1 MVSSFES
8 DPYPGRP
15 KILFVGLGG
24 STHTHAWIDLLSDS
38 AFNVRLFALPEGGIP
53 PDAWPVRTYLP
64 QDSHLLPM
72 GLSASMR
79 TTLHP
84 LPESVQRRRR
94 GAAFRL
100 YTIATKLLNRI
111 GRLASFPIAEYDQP
125 PRTPVT
131 SQQKWL
137 QRIIDEWQPDIIHVL
152 GLEPAGEIFYQTY
165 KQFPFKKTRSVLQLR
180 GGSDLVFNH
189 LIPESIA
196 RVQPILQ
203 SYDQILTDNKQNV
216 QYLRGL
222 NVRND
227 QLSSLIPLP
236 GTGGVDVEHLVS
248 IRRVKAAQSRELVFP
263 KGYEL
268 PWSKCLPVFE
278 ALQLCWEDITPCKVH
293 ILNVSPEI
301 QTWFYTLPL
310 SIRENCILH
319 NRIPREEFFVLLANA
334 RVLLIP
340 SLVDGVPNSLYEAM
354 ALGVL
359 PIVSPLETICSVV
372 KEEEN
377 VLLARNLYPH
387 EIASALTHAMTDDV
401 LVDRVVE
408 NNLELVKKVA
418 NRTVIRERVL
428 EFYENLARNV

>member
-1 MVSSFES
+1 MSSSFET

-38 AFNVRLFALPEGGIP
+38 TLNVRLFALPDGGIP
-53 PDAWPVRTYLP
+53 PDTWPVRTYLP
-64 QDSHLLPM
+64 QDSHLLSP
-72 GLSASMR
+72 GLSSSIR
-79 TTLHP
+79 TTLRP
-84 LPESVQRRRR
+84 LPESVQRRRK
-94 GAAFRL
+94 GPAFQL
-100 YTIATKLLNRI
+100 YTIATKVLNRI
-111 GRLASFPIAEYDQP
+111 GRMASFPTAEYDQP
-125 PRTPVT
+125 SQMPVI

-137 QRIIDEWQPDIIHVL
+137 QRIINEWQPDVIHIL
-152 GLEPAGEIFYQTY
+152 GLEPSGEFFYQTY
-165 KQFPFKKTRSVLQLR
+165 QQFPLRKTRWVLQLR
-180 GGSDLVFNH
+180 GGSDLVFNRV
-189 LIPESIA
+189 IPESIA

-203 SYDQILTDNKQNV
+203 SCDQILTDNKQNV
-216 QYLRGL
+216 QYLREL
-222 NVRND
+222 NVRDD
-227 QLSSLIPLP
+227 QISSLIPVP
-236 GTGGVDVEHLVS
+236 GTGGVDVEHLTS
-248 IRRVKAAQSRELVFP
+248 LRSVKAARSRELVFP

-278 ALQLCWEDITPCKVH
+278 ALQLCWDDITPCKVH

-319 NRIPREEFFVLLANA
+319 NRIPREEFFALLANA

-372 KEEEN
+372 REESN

-387 EIASALTHAMTDDV
+387 EIASALTRAMIDDA
-401 LVDRVVE
+401 LVNRVAE

-418 NRTVIRERVL
+418 DRTVIRERVL
-428 EFYENLARNV
+428 EFYENLTRNA

>member
-1 MVSSFES
+1 MVPGFET

-38 AFNVRLFALPEGGIP
+38 TFNIRLFALPDGGIP
-53 PDAWPVRTYLP
+53 PDTWLVRTYLP
-64 QDSHLLPM
+64 QDSHLLPL

-79 TTLHP
+79 MTLQP
-84 LPESVQRRRR
+84 LPESVQKGRK
-94 GAAFRL
+94 GAAIRL
-100 YTIATKLLNRI
+100 YTIATKALNRI
-111 GRLASFPIAEYDQP
+111 GRMASFPTFEYDQP
-125 PRTPVT
+125 PRMPVI

-137 QRIIDEWQPDIIHVL
+137 QRIINEWQPDLIHIL
-152 GLEPAGEIFYQTY
+152 GLEPSGDFFYQTY
-165 KQFPFKKTRSVLQLR
+165 KQFPFRKTRWVLQLR
-180 GGSDLVFNH
+180 GGSDLAFNRV
-189 LIPESIA
+189 IPEAIA

-203 SYDQILTDNKQNV
+203 NCDQILTDNKQNI
-216 QYLRGL
+216 QYLREL
-222 NVRND
+222 HVRDD
-227 QLSSLIPLP
+227 QISSLIPIP
-236 GTGGVDVEHLVS
+236 GTGGVDVEHLAS
-248 IRRVKAAQSRELVFP
+248 MRTLKAARSRALVFP

-278 ALQLCWEDITPCKVH
+278 ALQLCWNDITPCKVH
-293 ILNVSPEI
+293 ILNISPEI

-319 NRIPREEFFVLLANA
+319 NRIPREEFFTLLANA

-372 KEEEN
+372 RNEEN

-387 EIASALTHAMTDDV
+387 EIARALTRAMTDDG

-418 NRTVIRERVL
+418 DRTVIRERIL
-428 EFYENLARNV
+428 EFYENLTRNA